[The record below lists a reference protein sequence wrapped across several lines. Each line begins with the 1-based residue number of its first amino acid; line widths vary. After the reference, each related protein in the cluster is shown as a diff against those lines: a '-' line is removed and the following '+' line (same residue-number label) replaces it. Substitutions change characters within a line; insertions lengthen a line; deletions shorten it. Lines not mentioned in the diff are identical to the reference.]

1 MSTANKWQISFCFYL
16 QSQATKD
23 TPPPP
28 LHYPPH
34 PSPNTNINLPLAI
47 SLFLSVLPFLPVRL
61 FVLTKD
67 PKAAWQLSE
76 RHVRPWV
83 KF

>member
-47 SLFLSVLPFLPVRL
+47 SLFLSLSLSSFLTCASIRL
-61 FVLTKD
+61 DKGPQSRVATIRETC
-67 PKAAWQLSE
+67 PA
-76 RHVRPWV
+76 VG
-83 KF
+83 